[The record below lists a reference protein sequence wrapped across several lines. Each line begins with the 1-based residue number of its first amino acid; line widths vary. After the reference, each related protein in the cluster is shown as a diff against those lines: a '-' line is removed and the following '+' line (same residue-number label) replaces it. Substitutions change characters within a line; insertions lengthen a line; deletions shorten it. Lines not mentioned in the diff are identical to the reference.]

1 MIRMFL
7 RAPTG
12 VAEVAADLFRVLAA
26 LSIVIAS
33 LGWGPIEA
41 ATIAFAAGGTLLP
54 RLVGVR
60 PSFDIA
66 FGVVLLVAAWSSVLQ
81 LYVSTRWWDLPMHFL
96 TNGLCA
102 ALGYIAFVQ
111 LGLVADGAMLP
122 RPVVSTVVM
131 TVAIG
136 LSLGVIWEVMEWFG
150 HTFIDENI
158 FVGYVDTIGD
168 LIWGG
173 AGALF
178 AGYLMPYLR
187 GRSKAVG

>member
-1 MIRMFL
+1 MIRTFL

-102 ALGYIAFVQ
+102 ALGYIVFVQ

-136 LSLGVIWEVMEWFG
+136 LSLGVIWEILEWFG

-173 AGALF
+173 AGALC